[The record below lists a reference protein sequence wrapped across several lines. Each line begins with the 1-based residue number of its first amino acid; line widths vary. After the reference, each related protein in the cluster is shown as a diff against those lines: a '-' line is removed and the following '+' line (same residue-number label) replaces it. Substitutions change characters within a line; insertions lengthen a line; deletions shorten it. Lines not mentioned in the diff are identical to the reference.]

1 MENNSGKK
9 IKKKSLKKRFFK
21 ALQTKFLPYFLQLF
35 VRAIYITNK
44 KIYHYPKDGIPSSN
58 IIVAM
63 WHGDLLMQPLN
74 YRHFKPNGKIKVI
87 VSEHRDGETIRKV
100 VDYLGVGAL
109 SGSST
114 RGGAKALIGAIKAI
128 KSGIDVAI
136 TPDGPKGPIYSVAD
150 GIVVLSQKTKSKILP
165 FSSIPSK
172 YWQFKSWD
180 KFIVPKPFGTIDFYI
195 GEPFDLDELTME
207 DAKNLIHNKLM
218 ENQLQK

>member
-1 MENNSGKK
+1 VKLYK
-9 IKKKSLKKRFFK
+9 VKRFKKKLFK
-21 ALQTKFLPYFLQLF
+21 YIQTKLLPYFLQLF
-35 VRAIYITNK
+35 VRFIYLTNK
-44 KIYHYPKDGIPSSN
+44 KVYHYTTNIPENQN

-74 YRHFKPNGKIKVI
+74 YRYFRPNGEIKVI

-128 KSGIDVAI
+128 RKGIDVAI

-150 GIVVLSQKTKSKILP
+150 GIVVLSQKTKAPIVPFVSKP
-165 FSSIPSK
+165 TK
-172 YWQFKSWD
+172 YWQLKSWD
-180 KFIVPKPFGTIDFYI
+180 KFVVPKPFGTI
-195 GEPFDLDELTME
+195 
-207 DAKNLIHNKLM
+207 N
-218 ENQLQK
+218 

>member
-1 MENNSGKK
+1 M
-9 IKKKSLKKRFFK
+9 KKKLKSWFQQNIF
-21 ALQTKFLPYFLQLF
+21 PYILQLI
-35 VRAIYITNK
+35 VRFIYLTNK
-44 KIYHYPKDGIPSSN
+44 KVYHYPKEKVDEN

-74 YRHFKPNGKIKVI
+74 YRHFKKNGTVKVI

-109 SGSST
+109 QGSST

-128 KSGIDVAI
+128 KKGTDVAI

-150 GIVVLSQKTKSKILP
+150 GIVILSQKTNTKICA

-180 KFIVPKPFGTIDFYI
+180 KFIVPKPFGTIDFYV
-195 GEPFDLDELTME
+195 GEPFDLESLE
-207 DAKNLIHNKLM
+207 VEEAKKRIYDKMM
-218 ENQLQK
+218 ENQLEK